1 MSNSMS
7 MSGLNRLADQLSRAL
22 ALLGT
27 LGIAAMLIHV
37 TLDVV
42 LRSTMSYSI
51 PATLEIVTRYYM
63 VTLALLPLAWV
74 EHQRNMIAVE
84 AVTDVLGERF
94 KAWTDVLV
102 AVISLLIYFIF
113 MVATWTKAVEQFER
127 GAYVMSLDFPMPV
140 WPTYFVIPISF
151 GLACLVCL
159 IRLIIHLSPTPST
172 NAPE

>member
-1 MSNSMS
+1 MTYTMSIT
-7 MSGLNRLADQLSRAL
+7 GLNRLADQLSRAL

-37 TLDVV
+37 TADVV
-42 LRSTMSYSI
+42 LRSTLSYSI

-63 VTLALLPLAWV
+63 ITLALLPLAWV

-84 AVTDVLGERF
+84 AVSDMLGERF

-113 MVATWTKAVEQFER
+113 MMATWTKAVEQFER
-127 GAYVMSLDFPMPV
+127 GAYIMSLDFPMPV

-151 GLACLVCL
+151 ALACVVCL
-159 IRLIIHLSPTPST
+159 IRLVTTLSATLTP
-172 NAPE
+172 NAPK

>member
-1 MSNSMS
+1 MT
-7 MSGLNRLADQLSRAL
+7 GLNRLADQLSRAL

-27 LGIAAMLIHV
+27 LGIAAMMLHV

-42 LRSTMSYSI
+42 LRTTMNYSI

-74 EHQRNMIAVE
+74 EHQRTMIAVE
-84 AVTDVLGERF
+84 AFSDMLGNRF

-102 AVISLLIYFIF
+102 AVASLLIYFIF
-113 MVATWTKAVEQFER
+113 MMATWSKAIEQFER

-140 WPTYFVIPISF
+140 WPTYFVVPVSF

-159 IRLIIHLSPTPST
+159 IRLVSTLTPSYNT
-172 NAPE
+172 PE

>member
-1 MSNSMS
+1 MS

>member
-1 MSNSMS
+1 MS
-7 MSGLNRLADQLSRAL
+7 MTGLNRLADQLSQAL

-102 AVISLLIYFIF
+102 AMISLLIYFIF
-113 MVATWTKAVEQFER
+113 MMATWTKAVEQFER
-127 GAYVMSLDFPMPV
+127 GAYVMSLDFPMAV
-140 WPTYFVIPISF
+140 WPTYFVIPVSF

-159 IRLIIHLSPTPST
+159 IRLITPLSPTPPN

>member
-1 MSNSMS
+1 MSI
-7 MSGLNRLADQLSRAL
+7 SGLNRLADQLSRTL

-42 LRSTMSYSI
+42 LRSTVSYSI
-51 PATLEIVTRYYM
+51 PATLEVVTRYYM
-63 VTLALLPLAWV
+63 IMLALLPLAWV

-84 AVTDVLGERF
+84 AISDMLGDAF

-113 MVATWTKAVEQFER
+113 MVATWSKAVEQFER
-127 GAYVMSLDFPMPV
+127 GAYIMSLDFPLPV
-140 WPTYFVIPISF
+140 WPTYFVIPVSF
-151 GLACLVCL
+151 ALAGLVCL
-159 IRLIIHLSPTPST
+159 IRLVTSLTPNST
-172 NAPE
+172 HTAAE